1 MPVARN
7 SIVWAKQ
14 CPGRTNRI
22 HRVGKDKGYAWE
34 LSGRFGPPEFHS
46 RFVSVAQNSSIRDT
60 TLAYQ
65 ERASMVSFSLWFIP
79 FFHFHPIFLLLSLF
93 LYFLPA
99 FLARNKPDFT
109 SILILNILAGWT
121 FIGWIIA
128 LVWAL
133 SSGRQ
138 QQVAAPAQSTASP
151 QPRTAGSFFCTSC
164 GKPCP
169 AGARFCSSCGAT
181 QPATSR

>member
-1 MPVARN
+1 M
-7 SIVWAKQ
+7 
-14 CPGRTNRI
+14 
-22 HRVGKDKGYAWE
+22 
-34 LSGRFGPPEFHS
+34 
-46 RFVSVAQNSSIRDT
+46 
-60 TLAYQ
+60 
-65 ERASMVSFSLWFIP
+65 MSFSLWFIP
-79 FFHFHPIFLLLSLF
+79 FFHFHPIFLLISLF

-151 QPRTAGSFFCTSC
+151 QPPTAGSFFCTSC